1 MGKMNFDEAIIR
13 RGTGSAKWDGLE
25 GMFGIEDASDV
36 IPMWVADADFLCAPE
51 IGAAVKKA
59 VELEIYGY
67 KFGVPGTNEAII
79 GWQSKRFGFEAKP
92 EWITTI
98 TGVVAAVTAAVQ
110 AYTNEGDGVIIQSPV
125 YYPFANTIKANN
137 RVVMEAPL
145 KETENDGILHY
156 EIDFDVFEEVCAKE
170 EAKMLILCSPH
181 NPLGRVWTEEELR
194 KIGEIT
200 RKHNVF
206 VVSDEIHS
214 DIIVPGGKFTSFL
227 KVNPESYGSAIMT
240 SSASKSFNIA
250 GLHYAYVIIPCEDN
264 MAKYRAVTG
273 RNSASSGSY
282 VGAEALSA
290 AYTQAEYYVEEF
302 NEYVAGNM
310 EYMVNFVKENLPQVR
325 IVKPEGTYLVWVD
338 ITKMIAEDTDVNRF
352 MADEAKVACDP
363 GYWFGESYKGYIRM
377 NAATTRANVV
387 ESMNRLKAALEK

>member
-1 MGKMNFDEAIIR
+1 MGKMNFDEVIIR

-25 GMFGIEDASDV
+25 GMFGIENADGV
-36 IPMWVADADFLCAPE
+36 IPMWVADADFKVAPE

-67 KFGVPGTNEAII
+67 KAGVAGAMEAIVD
-79 GWQSKRFGFEAKP
+79 WQSRRSGFEAKK
-92 EWITTI
+92 EWIATI
-98 TGVVAAVTAAVQ
+98 TGVVAAVTAGLQ
-110 AYTNEGDGVIIQSPV
+110 AYTKEGDGVIIQSPV

-145 KETENDGILHY
+145 KETEKDGILHY

-181 NPLGRVWTEEELR
+181 NPLGRVWTEEELK

-214 DIIVPGGKFTSFL
+214 DIVMDGTKFVSFL
-227 KVNPESYGSAIMT
+227 GVNPESYDCAMMC

-250 GLHYAYVIIPCEDN
+250 GLHYAYAIIPNEEN
-264 MAKYRAVTG
+264 LKAYRAVTN
-273 RNSASSGSY
+273 RNQASSGSY
-282 VGAEALSA
+282 VGADALKA
-290 AYTQAEYYVEEF
+290 AYTQAEYYVDEF
-302 NEYVAGNM
+302 NAYVGENIN
-310 EYMVNFVKENLPQVR
+310 YMVNFVKENLPKVR

-338 ITKMIAEDTDVNRF
+338 ITQMVAEGTDVNRF
-352 MADEAKVACDP
+352 MADEVKVACDP

-377 NAATTRANVV
+377 NAATTKANIV
-387 ESMNRLKAALEK
+387 EAMNRLKAALEK

>member
-1 MGKMNFDEAIIR
+1 MGKMDFDKQIIR

-25 GMFGIEDASDV
+25 GMFAIEDASDV

-67 KFGVPGTNEAII
+67 KFGVAGTNEAIV
-79 GWQSKRFGFEAKP
+79 GWQSRRSGFEAKP

-98 TGVVAAVTAAVQ
+98 TGVVAAVNAAIQ

-125 YYPFANTIKANN
+125 YYPFANQIKANN
-137 RVVMEAPL
+137 RVIMEAPL

-181 NPLGRVWTEEELR
+181 NPLGRVWTEEELK

-200 RKHNVF
+200 RKHGVF

-214 DIIVPGGKFTSFL
+214 DIVMNGTKFVSFL
-227 KVNPESYGSAIMT
+227 GVNPESYGTAMMC

-250 GLHYAYVIIPCEDN
+250 GLHYAYAIVPCEEN
-264 MAKYRAVTG
+264 LAKYKAVTS

-290 AYTQAEYYVEEF
+290 AYTQAEYYVDEF
-302 NEYVAGNM
+302 NAYVGGNI
-310 EYMVNFVKENLPQVR
+310 EYMVNYVKENLSKVR

-338 ITKMIAEDTDVNRF
+338 ITQMIEEGTDVNRF
-352 MADEAKVACDP
+352 MADEVKVACDP

-377 NAATTRANVV
+377 NAATTRANIV
-387 ESMNRLKAALEK
+387 EAMDRLKAALEK

>member
-1 MGKMNFDEAIIR
+1 MGKMNFDEKIIR

-25 GMFGIEDASDV
+25 GMFGIADASDV

-67 KFGVPGTNEAII
+67 KFGTPGTMEAII
-79 GWQSKRFGFEAKP
+79 GWQDRRFGLKVEK

-98 TGVVAAVTAAVQ
+98 TGVVAAVNAAIQ
-110 AYTNEGDGVIIQSPV
+110 AFTNEGDGVIIQSPV
-125 YYPFANTIKANN
+125 YYPFATQIKANN
-137 RVVMEAPL
+137 RVILEAPL

-181 NPLGRVWTEEELR
+181 NPLGRVWTEEEIK

-200 RKHNVF
+200 RKHGVF

-214 DIIVPGGKFTSFL
+214 DIVVPGNKFTSFL
-227 KVNPESYGSAIMT
+227 AANPESYSSAVAT

-250 GLHYAYVIIPCEDN
+250 GLHYAYILVPDAEN
-264 MAKYRAVTG
+264 MAKLRAVTS

-302 NEYVAGNM
+302 NEYVAANM
-310 EYMVNFVKENLPQVR
+310 EYMVNFVKENLPKVR

-338 ITKMIAEDTDVNRF
+338 ITQMIEEGTDVNRF

-377 NAATTRANVV
+377 NAATTRANIV